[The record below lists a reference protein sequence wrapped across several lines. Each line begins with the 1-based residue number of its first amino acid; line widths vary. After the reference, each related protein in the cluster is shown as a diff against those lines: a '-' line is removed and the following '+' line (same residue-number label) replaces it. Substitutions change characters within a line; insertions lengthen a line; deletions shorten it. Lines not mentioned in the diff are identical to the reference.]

1 MSAGHEYLLLG
12 AQLVL
17 GVVVSFGTLMTL
29 AFADEVNRGRPR
41 PPLARALQ
49 WLLLLLTLAPVIV
62 AVLILVARWRTG
74 EPLSTLVLWS
84 PLLTTLVAVPSFMAA
99 LRAME
104 AVTARSREKARRA
117 SS

>member
-17 GVVVSFGTLMTL
+17 GVLVSFGTLITL

-49 WLLLLLTLAPVIV
+49 WLSLLLALAPVVV
-62 AVLILVARWRTG
+62 AVLVLVARWRADG
-74 EPLSTLVLWS
+74 PLST
-84 PLLTTLVAVPSFMAA
+84 
-99 LRAME
+99 
-104 AVTARSREKARRA
+104 
-117 SS
+117 

>member
-17 GVVVSFGTLMTL
+17 GVVASFGTLMTL
-29 AFADEVNRGRPR
+29 AFADEVNRGRQR

-49 WLLLLLTLAPVIV
+49 WLSLLLTLAPIIV
-62 AVLILVARWRTG
+62 AVLVLVARWRTDA
-74 EPLSTLVLWS
+74 PLSALVLWS
-84 PLLTTLVAVPSFMAA
+84 PLLTTLIAAPSFMAA

-104 AVTARSREKARRA
+104 SVTARSR
-117 SS
+117 SSDGR